1 MYMANSVKFTIT
13 LDIIPPPQNGMEG
26 GKVN

>member
-1 MYMANSVKFTIT
+1 MYVANSVKFTIT
-13 LDIIPPPQNGMEG
+13 LDIIPPPQNDFEG